1 MEEHKLNLFYFNH
14 KISSPIIFFI
24 IEINNDEE
32 EKFIENHTN
41 YLFKILIDNKLAN
54 SNSILIFSII
64 KKHTGK
70 MINWILPSKESNG
83 KILRQLEKDSNLI
96 NLIINE
102 LIKNSNCNTL
112 LIFST
117 EQLKIQDC
125 DINLNYLSE
134 IYIN

>member
-24 IEINNDEE
+24 IEVNNDKE

-41 YLFKILIDNKLAN
+41 YLFKILIDNKLAD

-83 KILRQLEKDSNLI
+83 KILRQIEKDTNLI

-102 LIKNSNCNTL
+102 IIKNSNCNTL
-112 LIFST
+112 LIFSMD
-117 EQLKIQDC
+117 QLKIQDC
-125 DINLNYLSE
+125 NINLNYLSE